1 MNGCGN
7 RKGTHLDF
15 KEELKED
22 LMEHYANSAGRS
34 LSDIAGRIINSEAK
48 RFYVSE
54 LQCYKV
60 MLKMASSV
68 PAYKALDGMIENR
81 KEMYMEIYN
90 RLISFLS
97 SRRGAGKSIYS
108 SISMIIYKPAPKF
121 YISKCTAM
129 VLIAQKIKE
138 RRCGKQR

>member
-1 MNGCGN
+1 MIGCGN

-15 KEELKED
+15 KEKLKED
-22 LMEHYANSAGRS
+22 LMERYTNSGGGTFP
-34 LSDIAGRIINSEAK
+34 DIVDKIINSEAK

-60 MLKMASSV
+60 MLKMVSSTPV
-68 PAYKALDGMIENR
+68 DKALDGMIENR
-81 KEMYMEIYN
+81 KEMYIEIYN